1 MHHAGCCAPPP
12 PPRASGSLSCL
23 SVCLSVTVTYACAR
37 GVLAAIL
44 AGQCRLTIQKKRLLA
59 VVGREVQRHRRFSAE
74 SGSSWFAAVRRVGS
88 FISRSAGVQ
97 TKVGRFE
104 EDAHNIRAEIR
115 ATEELQRSLFLEL
128 VDLHAARERELHS
141 RTCRGRIVN
150 LFGHVLVA
158 VCVFRIVAAAVTLVF
173 KRRRIDPV
181 TRIMDLTNH
190 SNAESVIGELDAN
203 ERKFWSQFIS
213 FILIGVIIVS
223 SIRHVLRRMMQ
234 FFSVRVRG
242 CRMTL

>member
-1 MHHAGCCAPPP
+1 M
-12 PPRASGSLSCL
+12 
-23 SVCLSVTVTYACAR
+23 
-37 GVLAAIL
+37 
-44 AGQCRLTIQKKRLLA
+44 
-59 VVGREVQRHRRFSAE
+59 
-74 SGSSWFAAVRRVGS
+74 
-88 FISRSAGVQ
+88 Q

-104 EDAHNIRAEIR
+104 EDAHSIRAEIR

-128 VDLHAARERELHS
+128 VDLHAARERESLS

-234 FFSVRVRG
+234 FFSVRQLLRDSCCASQRRLNDLPAGSVELYFDLGVGAAASSGYGHVLPIVGATNAHELTRGISVRSFISHAHTSG
-242 CRMTL
+242 DR